1 MSETN
6 HVSGALTTRFID
18 SDTGIEWVRAEI
30 GQRYYFNDKRVGLD
44 GYRHDMNDP
53 RGDLM
58 GNLATRLTRSL
69 SANAYAQYSYDR
81 KSWEKAN
88 AGIRWQPK
96 PMSVMGLYYRYNRA
110 TYNQLTRPDNSL
122 YGYAYD
128 SDKYVRQLDFSV
140 QWPLS
145 DRWYVLAREN
155 YALDKHRFVDTLAGF
170 EYRSDCWTAR
180 LVAQRYL
187 KDSDTDDNFKYNTTF
202 FFQIELT
209 GLGSVGSSPLETLQR
224 SIRGYQSE
232 SPLPSAYGTYDY
244 YQ

>member
-1 MSETN
+1 
-6 HVSGALTTRFID
+6 
-18 SDTGIEWVRAEI
+18 
-30 GQRYYFNDKRVGLD
+30 
-44 GYRHDMNDP
+44 
-53 RGDLM
+53 
-58 GNLATRLTRSL
+58 
-69 SANAYAQYSYDR
+69 
-81 KSWEKAN
+81 
-88 AGIRWQPK
+88 
-96 PMSVMGLYYRYNRA
+96 MSVMGLYYRYNRA

-122 YGYAYD
+122 YGYTYD

-232 SPLPSAYGTYDY
+232 SPLPSAFGTYDY